1 MDILIGLAF
10 IIKVCFKR
18 FIKVYAYG
26 ILPYI
31 LLVSVLNIYHSIK
44 NKDYKSY
51 RIFND
56 FHSDL
61 NFIKGMCMTH
71 FLFLIVYKRSSNMLL
86 QRFLIEVSVEV
97 YCIVCIDQYFRI
109 DLSYVIDNVS

>member
-44 NKDYKSY
+44 NKDYKLNWFKSQGQ
-51 RIFND
+51 I
-56 FHSDL
+56 SD
-61 NFIKGMCMTH
+61 
-71 FLFLIVYKRSSNMLL
+71 SS
-86 QRFLIEVSVEV
+86 
-97 YCIVCIDQYFRI
+97 C
-109 DLSYVIDNVS
+109 